1 MYGSNVEY
9 YKIYLYYLLNILYKY
24 TVLLSITYYVQ
35 YILSYQYHI
44 IYKYTS
50 IFFLGAARSLNEEE
64 EGGMLRVPG
73 TALYSL
79 LYTVH
84 T

>member
-9 YKIYLYYLLNILYKY
+9 YKIYLYYLLNIQIHG
-24 TVLLSITYYVQ
+24 ITYYVQ

-44 IYKYTS
+44 QILYTS